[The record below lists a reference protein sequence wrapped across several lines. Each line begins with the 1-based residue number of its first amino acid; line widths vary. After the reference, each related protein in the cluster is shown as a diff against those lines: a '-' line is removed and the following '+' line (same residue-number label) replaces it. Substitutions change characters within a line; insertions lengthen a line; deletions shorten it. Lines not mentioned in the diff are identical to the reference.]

1 MLGLAAVVLA
11 SPANADDP
19 SSAEASANSQAAAVA
34 APSPPPPTCSSIP
47 VELLDDLNSGKVKTG
62 DRFKFR
68 ALETVVTGDKTTI
81 HAGTFGFGLVEY
93 VTPAGAHGHP
103 GGFLLE
109 ARYFALPHGREYE
122 VTVDALATN
131 ELHSGTTHNAP
142 GIANAVPLPFIG
154 LVVGAFNYFHAGG
167 NVDVPAGYRFAVTPV
182 GDLGS
187 DIRCVPEFQI

>member
-11 SPANADDP
+11 SPVNAEDP
-19 SSAEASANSQAAAVA
+19 SAAEASTNSQAAAVA
-34 APSPPPPTCSSIP
+34 APSPPPTCSSIP
-47 VELLDDLNSGKVKTG
+47 VELLDDLNSGTVKTG
-62 DRFKFR
+62 DHFKFR

-81 HAGTFGFGLVEY
+81 HAGTIGLGLLEY

-109 ARYFALPHGREYE
+109 ARYFMLPHGREFQ

-131 ELHSGTTHNAP
+131 EMHSGSTRNAP

-154 LVVGAFNYFHAGG
+154 LVVGAFNFLHAGA
-167 NVDVPAGYRFAVTPV
+167 NVDVPPGYRFAVTPV
-182 GDLGS
+182 GDLGN
-187 DIRCVPEFQI
+187 DTRCVPEFQI